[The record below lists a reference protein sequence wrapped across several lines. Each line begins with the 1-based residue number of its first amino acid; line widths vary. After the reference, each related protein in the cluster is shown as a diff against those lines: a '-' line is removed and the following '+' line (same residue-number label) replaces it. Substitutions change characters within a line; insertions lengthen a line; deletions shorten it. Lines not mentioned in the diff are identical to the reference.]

1 MKKLAEL
8 MEDAIDK
15 MHKPKPINL
24 NEWFRTGEILDVV
37 DCYDHTE
44 IVHSFCGNYIATGV
58 ISCDELVDVEDV
70 EFL

>member
-1 MKKLAEL
+1 MEKLVKL
-8 MEDAIDK
+8 MDNAIDK
-15 MHKPKPINL
+15 MQKPKPTNL
-24 NEWFRTGEILDVV
+24 NEWFRTGEILDIV

-44 IVHSFCGNYIATGV
+44 VVHSFCGNYIATGV